1 MFLLVAY
8 GYQTTN
14 EDSSRLWP
22 DFNAIFFGF
31 LFIFFLDSIEKW
43 SISILVLTWCFY
55 WSPMVTER
63 PMRIRVCCDP
73 IFFYRELLLD
83 IVEAEMR
90 SVFFC
95 LFVFCFFFLGGW
107 LLDDAVRVT
116 WRWTMAP
123 HYVGASRGFSIKFS
137 LRLPDCERDSS
148 FLCSLRSDGPFHN
161 IPIPLSLSLSL
172 SLSGFQRVSYPVG
185 SVRLGLFVFFFYLVF
200 YFGISWAVSDLF
212 FFVSI
217 SDWFFFH
224 SSFSFFLFFW
234 GGGVRG
240 DAGPD
245 GTPSGR

>member
-1 MFLLVAY
+1 
-8 GYQTTN
+8 
-14 EDSSRLWP
+14 
-22 DFNAIFFGF
+22 
-31 LFIFFLDSIEKW
+31 
-43 SISILVLTWCFY
+43 
-55 WSPMVTER
+55 
-63 PMRIRVCCDP
+63 
-73 IFFYRELLLD
+73 
-83 IVEAEMR
+83 
-90 SVFFC
+90 
-95 LFVFCFFFLGGW
+95 
-107 LLDDAVRVT
+107 
-116 WRWTMAP
+116 MAP

-224 SSFSFFLFFW
+224 SSFSFFLFFFVGAGSEVMPGLMGRRRVGNLW
-234 GGGVRG
+234 MDSFFFIFLFLFFLEALTSDVERSDVRLRRRRASPFTASAGETGRHFLLFFLFYFFFAGGFYR
-240 DAGPD
+240 
-245 GTPSGR
+245 R